1 MRCSCWKVLFISVI
15 IWKEKIKIIRSW
27 IYMPSGSLEHKFDLP
42 TLCTSLV
49 AVHHTWQMH
58 TKHFIVHLK
67 YPPFIT
73 SYITPLFSYTILY
86 TCIYCSLCGCVTVCT
101 AAAVWAVASSP
112 YCSSLVSKGLVGLER
127 CLKESSLFRISNWF
141 MNLWP
146 DHKLWCLYPVHLLD
160 SKTNVYWGII
170 FNFYHDTSHLL
181 WEALDCCY

>member
-1 MRCSCWKVLFISVI
+1 MRCSPWKIFLFISVI
-15 IWKEKIKIIRSW
+15 IWKEKIKIIGSW
-27 IYMPSGSLEHKFDLP
+27 IYRPSGSLEHKFDLP
-42 TLCTSLV
+42 TLFTSLV
-49 AVHHTWQMH
+49 AVHRSWQMH

-67 YPPFIT
+67 YPP
-73 SYITPLFSYTILY
+73 SSQVILHLY
-86 TCIYCSLCGCVTVCT
+86 SPTQYCIHVSTVACVVVLLCVQLLLYEQWQ
-101 AAAVWAVASSP
+101 AALN
-112 YCSSLVSKGLVGLER
+112 SLVSKGLVGLER